1 MISNRLIIASSVL
14 LVSVVSV
21 VAIVVSRSEPK
32 KISPTAGCGSKPS
45 WTFNAENHYNHTIG
59 DRSFL
64 VHIPA
69 KYNFSMTHPVV
80 LSFHG
85 YGEDGLEQERI
96 SGFSEEGNLIDG
108 KVGSNRVFGSGFS
121 DLKRTD

>member
-1 MISNRLIIASSVL
+1 MISNRIIIASAVL

-21 VAIVVSRSEPK
+21 VAIVVSRPGPRF
-32 KISPTAGCGSKPS
+32 SPMGGCGSNLS
-45 WTFNAENHYNHTIG
+45 WTFNAENHFNHTIG

-69 KYNFSMTHPVV
+69 KYNFNTTHPVV
-80 LSFHG
+80 FSFHG

-96 SGFSEEGNLIDG
+96 SGFSEERNLIDG
-108 KVGSNRVFGSGFS
+108 KVKSNCVFGRG
-121 DLKRTD
+121 LLQAY